1 MRLRRDARV
10 FLEYK
15 RDDFDEI
22 ATVIIVIPR
31 VFEIRFKGEEKK
43 ERKKERERKRASADW
58 IHCRANFPS

>member
-43 ERKKERERKRASADW
+43 ERKKTLDVEGIETGDK
-58 IHCRANFPS
+58 CR